1 MDKLNPKDYI
11 GLAAALIILI
21 VTGWCDQG
29 GSVLR
34 YLLAVGA
41 IAGVA
46 WLAAQYID
54 YRAAIR
60 AERME
65 RLKQERERA

>member
-1 MDKLNPKDYI
+1 MNPKDYI
-11 GLAAALIILI
+11 GLAAALVILI

-34 YLLAVGA
+34 YLLAVSA

-54 YRAAIR
+54 YRAAEAIR